1 MRETSS
7 QPKTAD
13 GDASRRVL
21 GEGEPLPTAVRG
33 RMETA
38 FGQSLSSVQLHR
50 GPEAAGAADRI
61 GARAF
66 AGDDH
71 IGFAAGEYR
80 PGSLRGDAI
89 LAHELAHTLQRRGGS
104 LGGSGAAEGH
114 ADRVALK
121 VVSSLGHALPVLSPS
136 AVRAHQE
143 AQGQTPEAVE
153 HGGLRLQRCSRSS
166 SPVPSDAGPSDAG
179 PSDAGPQQQ
188 PAPPAPAPVDPR
200 QQALQRV
207 QAVRSPTIQKLEREI
222 QGTWTG
228 ELSSRL
234 KKRNSQIDATLAL
247 VRDGDQQRY
256 SVLAAMRNR
265 FATLQAQ
272 LADGGFEPRR
282 GALNG
287 DIGALA
293 DADVADVRRAQVPKG
308 ASKPF
313 LEEAV
318 TKLRASI
325 NGFLQRRRKLAE
337 EDVDFHRFDQF
348 FVAPDVMG
356 FLAGLPQQP
365 DFTPAD
371 LKAMLGNETGD
382 YSNTNIAGL
391 EKTTGVTGGP
401 ENPSFVGVGQI
412 GTDAMS
418 SLRANAPRL
427 GLALPARGDPR
438 GNPQQGILLAAAY
451 LRLTAD
457 TLARRLPPP
466 VPTGTEFKKML
477 MAAYNGGPGHV
488 VAMANGYRAEVPG
501 TDPYGWNDIKDQGKL
516 PKPTAR
522 KDYRKEMKNYVQGWE
537 DRVAP

>member
-21 GEGEPLPTAVRG
+21 GEGDPLPTAVRG

-71 IGFAAGEYR
+71 IGFAAGEY
-80 PGSLRGDAI
+80 
-89 LAHELAHTLQRRGGS
+89 
-104 LGGSGAAEGH
+104 
-114 ADRVALK
+114 
-121 VVSSLGHALPVLSPS
+121 
-136 AVRAHQE
+136 
-143 AQGQTPEAVE
+143 
-153 HGGLRLQRCSRSS
+153 
-166 SPVPSDAGPSDAG
+166 
-179 PSDAGPQQQ
+179 
-188 PAPPAPAPVDPR
+188 
-200 QQALQRV
+200 
-207 QAVRSPTIQKLEREI
+207 
-222 QGTWTG
+222 
-228 ELSSRL
+228 
-234 KKRNSQIDATLAL
+234 
-247 VRDGDQQRY
+247 
-256 SVLAAMRNR
+256 
-265 FATLQAQ
+265 
-272 LADGGFEPRR
+272 
-282 GALNG
+282 
-287 DIGALA
+287 
-293 DADVADVRRAQVPKG
+293 
-308 ASKPF
+308 
-313 LEEAV
+313 
-318 TKLRASI
+318 
-325 NGFLQRRRKLAE
+325 
-337 EDVDFHRFDQF
+337 
-348 FVAPDVMG
+348 
-356 FLAGLPQQP
+356 PQQP